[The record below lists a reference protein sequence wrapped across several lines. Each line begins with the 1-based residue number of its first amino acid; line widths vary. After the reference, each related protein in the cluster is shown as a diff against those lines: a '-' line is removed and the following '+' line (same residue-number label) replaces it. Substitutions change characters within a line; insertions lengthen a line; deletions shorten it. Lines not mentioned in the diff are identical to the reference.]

1 MDAVCYDLDI
11 EGIDRK
17 EEQAE
22 EGTEQGIQSSAME
35 VIRNDASDGYA
46 NVTDFTLFNQE
57 VDGESFL
64 S

>member
-1 MDAVCYDLDI
+1 MDVVCYDLDI

-17 EEQAE
+17 EEQAAQV
-22 EGTEQGIQSSAME
+22 TEQGIQRSAME
-35 VIRNDASDGYA
+35 VTRDDASDDYA
-46 NVTDFTLFNQE
+46 NVTESALFSQE